1 MKLAFFSAKKYDI
14 DSFTA
19 AQDADPTFKAVQ
31 ITFLDV
37 GLDERTAVLADGA
50 DAVCAFVNDRLDA
63 PTLSELKR
71 LNISF
76 VALRC
81 AGFNN
86 VDLSSAKE
94 LGIHV
99 VRVPAYSPEAV
110 AEFAV
115 GLMLTVIRKYHKAY
129 SRVRE
134 GNFTLSG
141 LEGFNLQNRTVG
153 LVGTGKIG
161 LCVGRILALGFQ
173 ARVIA
178 FDPFPDPRAAAQ
190 CGIAYVDTLDSLL
203 AQSDVVSL
211 HCPLM
216 PATRRII
223 DERALRTMKPSAVLV
238 NTSRGPLIDTQAL
251 VAVLKENHL
260 RAVAL
265 DVYDGEEGYFF
276 RDASESVIQDDLLS
290 RLMSFH
296 NVIVTGHQAF
306 LTQEALHGI
315 AETTFGNLVTLAKGE
330 ECLNVVKA

>member
-19 AQDADPTFKAVQ
+19 AQDSDPAFKAVE
-31 ITFLDV
+31 ISYLEP
-37 GLDERTAVLADGA
+37 GLDERTAILADGA

-63 PTLSELKR
+63 PTLTELKR

-86 VDLSSAKE
+86 VDLSTAKE

-129 SRVRE
+129 FRVRD

-161 LCVGRILALGFQ
+161 VCVGRILSLGFQ

-178 FDPFPDPRAAAQ
+178 FDPYPDPSAAQ
-190 CGIAYVDTLDSLL
+190 YGITYVPTLDELL
-203 AQSDVVSL
+203 SQSDIISL

-216 PATRRII
+216 PSTRRII
-223 DERALRTMKPSAVLV
+223 DERALRVMKPGAVLI
-238 NTSRGPLIDTQAL
+238 NTSRGPLIDTKAL
-251 VAVLKENHL
+251 VKVLKDNHL

-276 RDASESVIQDDLLS
+276 RDASDSVIQDDLLS
-290 RLMSFH
+290 RLLSFH

-315 AETTFGNLVTLAKGE
+315 AETTLGNLVTLAKGE
-330 ECLNVVKA
+330 ESPNAVKA